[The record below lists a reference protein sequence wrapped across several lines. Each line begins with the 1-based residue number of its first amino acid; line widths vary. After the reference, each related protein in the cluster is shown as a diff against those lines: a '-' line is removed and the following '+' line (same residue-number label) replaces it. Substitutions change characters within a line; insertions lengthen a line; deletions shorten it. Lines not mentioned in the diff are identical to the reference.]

1 MCGGGG
7 GAPSAPK
14 VQPAPVAPPV
24 VAPVSADQS
33 ANSAAELER
42 KRRQAASGRS
52 DTILTRG
59 LGDRGGLGSLGPL
72 SLGAKKVLGG

>member
-1 MCGGGG
+1 MWRRRRRTKR
-7 GAPSAPK
+7 PK

-59 LGDRGGLGSLGPL
+59 LGGLGSLAPL
-72 SLGAKKVLGG
+72 PLGAKKVLGG